1 MARPLRIEFEGALY
15 HVMARGNARA
25 DIFLEDGDRQVFI
38 ENLGRVCGRFQW
50 RVWAW
55 CLMDNHYHLLVETME
70 PTLSKGMREVNGV
83 YTQAFNRR
91 HGRVGHVLQ
100 GRYKAELVD
109 KDSYLLELS
118 RYVVLN
124 PVRAGMMESAA
135 EWPWSSYRSVMG
147 KAPAPEWLAVDD
159 TLALF
164 HHQRGPARRAYARF
178 VAEGVGAPDPTED
191 MPRAGFIGGEKFVEQ
206 IFNRIEAQDM
216 SPEIPRKARPV
227 PSLAAIEKRSGS
239 RNKAIRAAYSA
250 TAYSLTEIA
259 RYFGVH
265 LSTASRIARGVD
277 ARSKTRP
284 EDRV

>member
-25 DIFLEDGDRQVFI
+25 DIFLEDGDRQVFV

-55 CLMDNHYHLLVETME
+55 CLMGNHYHLLVETLE

-91 HGRVGHVLQ
+91 HGRTGHVLQ
-100 GRYKAELVD
+100 GRFKAPLVD

-124 PVRAGMMESAA
+124 PVRAGLVESAGD
-135 EWPWSSYRSVMG
+135 WVWSSYRAIMG
-147 KAPAPEWLAVDD
+147 KAAIPDWLAVDE

-164 HHQRGPARRAYARF
+164 HAQRGPARRAYARF
-178 VAEGVGAPDPTED
+178 VAEGIEVADPSAD
-191 MPRAGFIGGEKFVEQ
+191 CPRAGFVGDEGFVE
-206 IFNRIEAQDM
+206 RVLGRLDVSTL
-216 SPEIPRKARPV
+216 SPEVARKDRPAR
-227 PSLAAIEKRSGS
+227 SLEVLARTSAN
-239 RNKAIRAAYSA
+239 RNEAIRRAYA
-250 TAYSLTEIA
+250 TTAYSLTEIA
-259 RYFGVH
+259 GYFGIHV
-265 LSTASRIARGVD
+265 STASRIAREEF
-277 ARSKTRP
+277 AKPKT
-284 EDRV
+284 